1 VAAAGKALAG
11 WADPNGKV
19 IAPTLEAIYNDNNRD
34 AIDSFCRELFEYTP
48 ISELLSTKLKGF
60 RSRMVASL
68 LMHYTSVKKALGRD
82 CSIIKKIK
90 LAWFEAKLEII
101 DIERYGDMIKERFQ
115 FDNAFMLAAD
125 GSESR
130 EAQFKKAFNSMHE
143 VSLKTL
149 DKVTKL
155 EGSIAKMEED
165 IADIKVMMET

>member
-1 VAAAGKALAG
+1 MAAAGKALAG

-82 CSIIKKIK
+82 CAIIKKIK
-90 LAWFEAKLEII
+90 LAWFEAKLDII
-101 DIERYGDMIKERFQ
+101 DIERYGNMIKERFQ

-143 VSLKTL
+143 VGQG
-149 DKVTKL
+149 DKIGRFCCKN
-155 EGSIAKMEED
+155 GRGYC
-165 IADIKVMMET
+165 